1 MMSSVRWF
9 RLAVVSL
16 AALLITVPADAQRK
30 KPRLQPK
37 RKRLMPNQK
46 SQGGAR
52 PVGRLAGFSNW
63 VTAVAVSPDGKSILV
78 GTHSEVRIYELKSRK
93 LKKTLKT
100 KPGYVRAL
108 VFSPRGDRLAVGG
121 YEGLYLYDAKS
132 YAKPLLL
139 DGHTGQVTAVA
150 FSPDGKQVVSSSLD
164 ETVRLW
170 NAKTGK
176 EIKKIGDFEYPVNGV
191 AFSPDGRWIATASG
205 DEYRVTRPG
214 IVKIWDAKT
223 GKEKTWITKDAKGTP
238 KIVQLVEHEKAAT
251 SVRFSPSGKLLI
263 STGFDEKVNVYD
275 VATGKALGYFD
286 GHGRPTHQTALIG
299 ENIVASAAGGRAK
312 KRYLG
317 IVWNRI
323 DGEALA
329 ELKGHRATV
338 CCIAASPDGKTIIT
352 GSHDKTAIVWDLSPS
367 MAKIKKSL
375 REYPVEAP
383 RPARKAVGQAV
394 PDANTKPR
402 VTFTDVRHSLTYADA
417 PDKTLRVGIIGLDTS
432 HAPAFARLFNVT
444 KPSQV
449 KGFRVVAAY
458 PKGSPDIQSSVVRV
472 PKYTKALQG
481 MGVEIVDSIPEL
493 IKRVDFVLLETNDGR
508 PHLEQVLPVLKAG
521 KPVFIDKPI
530 AGSLADAVAI
540 FQAAKKYKTP
550 VFSSSSLRYGKGT
563 QAVRAGKIGKVKSA
577 TTHSPCSLEKTHPDL
592 FWYGIHGVE
601 SLFTVMGTG
610 CVSVRR
616 TVHNK
621 VMDEVVGVWKDGR
634 KGTFQGYRKGGA
646 KRGYGGKAIGEKG
659 EMNIGKYNKYDPLV
673 YDIVKF
679 FRAKKSPV
687 PERET
692 LEIYAFM
699 EAADESKRRGGEAVK
714 IEDVLTKARAK
725 AKKRLAALDK

>member
-1 MMSSVRWF
+1 MMSSARWF
-9 RLAVVSL
+9 RLSIVTLAV
-16 AALLITVPADAQRK
+16 LLVAGPAVAQRK

-37 RKRLMPNQK
+37 RKRLLPNQK
-46 SQGGAR
+46 SKGGAR
-52 PVGRLAGFSNW
+52 PVGRLSGFSNW
-63 VTAVAVSPDGKSILV
+63 VTAVAVSPDGKSLLV
-78 GTHSEVRIYELKSRK
+78 GTHSEVRIYELKTRK

-108 VFSPRGDRLAVGG
+108 VFSPRGDRLAVAG
-121 YEGLYLYDAKS
+121 YEALYLYDAKTL
-132 YAKPLLL
+132 AEPTLL

-164 ETVRLW
+164 ESVRLW
-170 NAKTGK
+170 DAKTGK
-176 EIKKIGDFEYPVNGV
+176 ELKQIGDFEYPVNGV

-329 ELKGHRATV
+329 ELKGHRAAV
-338 CCIAASPDGKTIIT
+338 CCIAVSPDGKTVIT

-375 REYPVEAP
+375 REYPVVAP
-383 RPARKAVGQAV
+383 RPARKAVGRN
-394 PDANTKPR
+394 ANAARGLANVAYYDDGTTKIM
-402 VTFTDVRHSLTYADA
+402 
-417 PDKTLRVGIIGLDTS
+417 RVGIIGLDTS
-432 HAPAFARLFNVT
+432 HAPAFTKLFNVA
-444 KPSQV
+444 KPPQL

-577 TTHSPCSLEKTHPDL
+577 MTHSPCSLEKTHPDL

-610 CVSVRR
+610 CESVRR

-621 VMDEVVGVWKDGR
+621 VMDEVVGVWKGGR

-659 EMNIGKYNKYDPLV
+659 EMNIGKYNKYDPLA
-673 YDIVKF
+673 YDIARF
-679 FRAKKSPV
+679 FRMKKSPV